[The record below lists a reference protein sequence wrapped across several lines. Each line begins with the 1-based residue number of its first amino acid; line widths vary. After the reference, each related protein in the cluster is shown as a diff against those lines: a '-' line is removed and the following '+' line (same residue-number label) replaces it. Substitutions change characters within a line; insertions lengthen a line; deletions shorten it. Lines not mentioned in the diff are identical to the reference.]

1 MLLNLKTL
9 LNIPIKSALWTPNHY
24 PTKIVVR
31 KIPPEIPIQELKEG
45 LADRNGNPIP
55 AADVTQ
61 LGKPN
66 ANDQSQASRS
76 YSHSEKKNNILGQ
89 TFLFGQMKPHNA
101 LHIKNKS

>member
-1 MLLNLKTL
+1 MD
-9 LNIPIKSALWTPNHY
+9 PNHY

-61 LGKPN
+61 LGK
-66 ANDQSQASRS
+66 
-76 YSHSEKKNNILGQ
+76 K
-89 TFLFGQMKPHNA
+89 
-101 LHIKNKS
+101 